1 MIKLFQILCTI
12 AALALMCNIA
22 SCGTGTGS
30 TTLDTTEA
38 APPYSISQDTIQTG
52 GYEADNDYAI
62 MYIVVVDTGAQYASL
77 QSAMYTLS
85 QKTGMIVDTMN
96 RYYNKQKDKIVL
108 SENEEDDM
116 YRGEYVP
123 RRFPSTT
130 LSLEYY
136 SIYNDSSTDKNI
148 ALVAGLF
155 ENAREADSLLRILK
169 PSAPHSFAAMA
180 KVFVGCIH

>member
-1 MIKLFQILCTI
+1 MTKLIQILCT
-12 AALALMCNIA
+12 AVALPLMCNFA
-22 SCGTGTGS
+22 SCGTGTDG
-30 TTLDTTEA
+30 TPVATTEA
-38 APPYSISQDTIQTG
+38 APPYSVSQDTIQTG

-62 MYIVVVDTGAQYASL
+62 MYIVVADTGAQYPPL

-85 QKTGMIVDTMN
+85 QKTGLIVDTMN
-96 RYYNKQKDKIVL
+96 RYYNTQKDKIVL
-108 SENEEDDM
+108 SENDEDEM

-169 PSAPHSFAAMA
+169 PVAPHSFAAMA